1 MRYNSSDWLCK
12 NMMKK
17 QDADV
22 APARKEK
29 PLIPLWA
36 LMLGPLWIPVLLAML
51 VVYSVVMVV
60 WVIPVAVACEE
71 FGWELP
77 KGILPWWSGTSD
89 DEAVQ
94 TKQSN

>member
-1 MRYNSSDWLCK
+1 
-12 NMMKK
+12 
-17 QDADV
+17 
-22 APARKEK
+22 
-29 PLIPLWA
+29 
-36 LMLGPLWIPVLLAML
+36 LAML